1 MIRLTDNFVHFGLN
15 DTKFQIKVFDVFSRI
30 FGLNID
36 KITVLIREPNTRQI
50 LKTHE
55 TKKKND
61 YKIFRVAFIEL
72 SAFGSEIKLAKRK
85 NSVENIIERKKN

>member
-15 DTKFQIKVFDVFSRI
+15 DTKFQIKVVDVFSRI

-36 KITVLIREPNTRQI
+36 KVTFLIREPNTRQI

-55 TKKKND
+55 TKKND
-61 YKIFRVAFIEL
+61 YKIFWVAFIEL